1 MRILTHAKSRLAL
14 HELRAGPGPTLLLL
28 HELGLASPT
37 ALPEELAAWP
47 GAVAALDFTGHGAS
61 TVPRGGGYTSE
72 LLMGDADAA
81 LDALGSATLLGRGL
95 GAYVALLLAG
105 ARPQTVRGA
114 ILCDGAGLAGGGARP
129 RDARL
134 ATPDASVAE
143 HDGKA
148 PDPFAELELGREI
161 RPPDYA
167 AVFAR
172 QARAG
177 SDLPEPLAVCARE
190 RPPWLGAVLE
200 IDGVSVATLPD
211 ALRAYAPRP

>member
-1 MRILTHAKSRLAL
+1 MRRLTHAKAKLAL
-14 HELRAGPGPTLLLL
+14 HELRAGPGPWLLLL
-28 HELGLASPT
+28 HELGAASPT

-61 TVPRGGGYTSE
+61 TLPRGGGYTSE
-72 LLMGDADAA
+72 VLMGDADTA
-81 LDALGSATLLGRGL
+81 LSALGRATLLGRGV

-105 ARPQTVRGA
+105 ARPREVRGA
-114 ILCDGAGLAGGGARP
+114 ILCDGAGLAGGGERP

-134 ATPDASVAE
+134 AVLDPAAALREGT
-143 HDGKA
+143 A

-172 QARAG
+172 QACVG
-177 SDLPEPLAVCARE
+177 SDLALPIRVCARE
-190 RPPWLGAVLE
+190 RPPWLEAVLDVE
-200 IDGVSVATLPD
+200 GAATATLAD
-211 ALRAYAPRP
+211 ALRAFAGA

>member
-1 MRILTHAKSRLAL
+1 MRLLAHAKARLAL
-14 HELRAGPGPTLLLL
+14 HELRSARGPTLLLL
-28 HELGLASPT
+28 HELGAASPT

-72 LLMGDADAA
+72 VLMGDADAA
-81 LDALGSATLLGRGL
+81 LAALGSATLLGRGL

-105 ARPQTVRGA
+105 ARPREVRGA
-114 ILCDGAGLAGGGARP
+114 ILVDGAGLAGGGERP

-134 ATPDASVAE
+134 AVLDPGADVRA
-143 HDGKA
+143 GRA

-177 SDLPEPLAVCARE
+177 SGLATPVSVCARE
-190 RPPWLGAVLE
+190 RPPWLAAALE
-200 IDGVSVATLPD
+200 VDGVATASLPD
-211 ALRAYAPRP
+211 ALRAYALA